1 MYVSFL
7 PFWTGHLLSCAFEIP
22 NCVTFLVFSFYPG
35 AVKLWW
41 GGECSD
47 QCFQVSQK
55 EV

>member
-1 MYVSFL
+1 MCVSFL
-7 PFWTGHLLSCAFEIP
+7 PFWAGHLLSYASEIP
-22 NCVTFLVFSFYPG
+22 NCVTFLVFSFYSG

-47 QCFQVSQK
+47 QCFLVLPK